1 VFSKA
6 MGFSSLHHAFWL
18 LLLAV
23 PVIMGLSIALLKKQE
38 T

>member
-6 MGFSSLHHAFWL
+6 LDFSALHASFWPL
-18 LLLAV
+18 ILAV

-38 T
+38 A